1 MFAGL
6 GRRSPMA
13 GAGEKMAGDIQDTF
27 PPSVN
32 YSNVAGIRTNYSGEV
47 CHNIYTIY
55 LHIIYKYVYNIYSIY
70 LQYLQTTWSPL

>member
-13 GAGEKMAGDIQDTF
+13 GAEEKSVGGIQDTF

-47 CHNIYTIY
+47 CHYIYTIHLQY
-55 LHIIYKYVYNIYSIY
+55 LHNVSTISTQRIYNIYKI
-70 LQYLQTTWSPL
+70 

>member
-13 GAGEKMAGDIQDTF
+13 GAGDGDLSGEKMAGDILDTF

-32 YSNVAGIRTNYSGEV
+32 YSNVAGSRTNYSGEL

-55 LHIIYKYVYNIYSIY
+55 L
-70 LQYLQTTWSPL
+70 